1 MIEAPDILVVGLGPA
16 GSRAA
21 ATAAAAGLNVVA
33 LERRKTAG
41 TPVQCA
47 EFVPAPIEQDVPNV
61 RAVTEQK
68 VTRMLTFVA
77 GEQPEVTEHFHGLMI
92 DRGAFDRMLAHEAA
106 WNGADCRY
114 GETVL
119 SIDAEGTV
127 TTVRRRPLA
136 AACPDR
142 RRRAAL
148 ARRCG
153 DRCSQPRSR
162 RYPASHST
170 ARLAP

>member
-1 MIEAPDILVVGLGPA
+1 MIDRSARRSGGRAGPGGQPRRRRSRPLQVSTWSRSSGARLPGRPCNAPN
-16 GSRAA
+16 SCRAS
-21 ATAAAAGLNVVA
+21 
-33 LERRKTAG
+33 
-41 TPVQCA
+41 
-47 EFVPAPIEQDVPNV
+47 IEQDVPDV

-77 GEQPEVTEHFHGLMI
+77 ARQPEVTEHFHGLMI

-106 WNGADCRY
+106 LERRRLPLRRDGVVDRRRRDGND
-114 GETVL
+114 
-119 SIDAEGTV
+119 
-127 TTVRRRPLA
+127 VRRRPLA

-153 DRCSQPRSR
+153 DRCGQPRSR

-170 ARLAP
+170 A